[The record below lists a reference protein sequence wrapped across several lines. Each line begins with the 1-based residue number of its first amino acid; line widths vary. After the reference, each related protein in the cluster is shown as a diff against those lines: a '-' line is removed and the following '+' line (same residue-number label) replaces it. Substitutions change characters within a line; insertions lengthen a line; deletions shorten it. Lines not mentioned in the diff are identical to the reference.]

1 MKQRELVKTAL
12 KAAVFLLRVEG
23 GCLEASKTGFCWKAR
38 RARRQSCIFRTILP
52 RPYRDS
58 RQDMGK
64 SFLNVSNALVL
75 LLAAIVIAHSPEEK
89 LATRHDSQNHRIL
102 GKLNEELIIKL
113 VALSQLCS
121 RKVSF

>member
-1 MKQRELVKTAL
+1 M
-12 KAAVFLLRVEG
+12 
-23 GCLEASKTGFCWKAR
+23 
-38 RARRQSCIFRTILP
+38 LP

-89 LATRHDSQNHRIL
+89 LTTRHDSQNHKIL

>member
-1 MKQRELVKTAL
+1 MGAGEDCSKSSCFFIEGGRGLPGSQQNR
-12 KAAVFLLRVEG
+12 FLLESSKSK
-23 GCLEASKTGFCWKAR
+23 EAELYFQNYCM
-38 RARRQSCIFRTILP
+38 LP

-89 LATRHDSQNHRIL
+89 LTTRHDSQNHKIL